1 MKSFECQGSPD
12 FELNEQFDRKV
23 KYHVSEPEK
32 NSKGIIFFIAC
43 FGLTVE
49 YCQKFIKRISTELGY
64 TGIFVEYHCFQ
75 ARPEN
80 GATILFEPE
89 EIKRMVDICNKYKV
103 TLKNKE
109 SIQEDIFREMGRQ
122 IKEEVTL
129 KAILTPTNGDYQN
142 FGLMQA
148 LDHIYVIDDLIK
160 RGSRTSNIIL
170 FGSSHGG
177 YIAHM
182 VAKLAP
188 NTIRLIID
196 NSSYISPPPNYL
208 GIGPEYKIKYDK
220 IIIACSVFS
229 KWQRQIAYAPNYY
242 GIGNHLIRDVANSE
256 HLEIIS
262 RYTTRPVK
270 VRAFQWD
277 GEDYISHPEDKE
289 HQEQQYQ
296 ENGFDYELN
305 LVKRAD
311 DAIFRKLEHGLDAD
325 LFKLLKNALAIE
337 APVMINVLD
346 FGKTEMVFPC
356 YSSVYFVDYTSDL
369 PVKIEIER
377 LRYY

>member
-1 MKSFECQGSPD
+1 MKTFECQGSPD

-32 NSKGIIFFIAC
+32 KSKGIIFFIAC

-64 TGIFVEYHCFQ
+64 TGVFVEYHCFQ

-80 GATILFEPE
+80 GATILFDHG
-89 EIKRMVDICNKYKV
+89 EIKRMVEICSIHKV
-103 TLKNKE
+103 TLQNNAA
-109 SIQEDIFREMGRQ
+109 IQEDVFREMGRQ

-129 KAILTPTNGDYQN
+129 KAILIPTNGDYQN

-196 NSSYISPPPNYL
+196 NSSYISPP
-208 GIGPEYKIKYDK
+208 
-220 IIIACSVFS
+220 
-229 KWQRQIAYAPNYY
+229 
-242 GIGNHLIRDVANSE
+242 
-256 HLEIIS
+256 
-262 RYTTRPVK
+262 T
-270 VRAFQWD
+270 
-277 GEDYISHPEDKE
+277 
-289 HQEQQYQ
+289 
-296 ENGFDYELN
+296 
-305 LVKRAD
+305 
-311 DAIFRKLEHGLDAD
+311 
-325 LFKLLKNALAIE
+325 
-337 APVMINVLD
+337 
-346 FGKTEMVFPC
+346 
-356 YSSVYFVDYTSDL
+356 
-369 PVKIEIER
+369 
-377 LRYY
+377 